1 LQKRLAMAT
10 FQINSD
16 FINEIK
22 DLIAKGNK
30 TRIKLKLKSAH
41 YADLG
46 EIIEAISLDEAT
58 YLIKLLGS
66 DKTADALAEVD
77 PDIREGILEQLSAKE
92 IAKEVLEL
100 DTDDATD
107 IILELPVER
116 QEKVMSQIADDEHV
130 SDIRDLLKYDENT
143 AGGLMAKELVKV
155 NEDLS
160 VLKCL
165 NEMRAQAE
173 NVTRVHSIY
182 VVDKNNKLKGRL
194 SLKDLITANSKA
206 KVKDIYIPK
215 VDYVTVDQENE
226 EVAKIMS
233 KYDLEAIPV
242 VNDKKEL
249 LGRITIDDIVDVIKE
264 EADKDYQ
271 LAAGISADVEAD
283 DKIFDLVKARLPWL
297 FLGLL
302 GGLGSVF
309 ILQDFETI
317 MEQPTIRNLFFY
329 TPLIAA
335 MAGNVGVQ
343 SSAIIVQ
350 GIANDVVKGSLF
362 NRLLKEIGLSLI
374 NGFSLAIIILIFG
387 QIINQSFLVSAT
399 IAGSMMLVIVVAALV
414 GTFVPIVLNKQG
426 IDPAIATGPFITTA
440 NDIFGIFLFFYIAKL
455 ILGF

>member
-1 LQKRLAMAT
+1 M
-10 FQINSD
+10 
-16 FINEIK
+16 
-22 DLIAKGNK
+22 
-30 TRIKLKLKSAH
+30 
-41 YADLG
+41 
-46 EIIEAISLDEAT
+46 
-58 YLIKLLGS
+58 
-66 DKTADALAEVD
+66 D

-107 IILELPVER
+107 IILELPADR
-116 QEKVMSQIADDEHV
+116 QEKVMSQIEDDEHV

-194 SLKDLITANSKA
+194 SLKDLITANSRA

-271 LAAGISADVEAD
+271 LAAGISTDVEAD

-317 MEQPTIRNLFFY
+317 MEEPAIRNLFFY